1 MKLTRQRAAMM
12 YDNLGSMALGYLNED
27 VLEVVINNYNAL
39 GKVASD
45 LRTLNEELHK
55 RMYAGVDWKD
65 VNCMFGLVVSGK
77 MAEAKEKY
85 PDLWPIFEKHNNLAK
100 KISAKEVEVEI
111 EKVDSDAFIKGILK
125 GKKDAPIAEIKEVFA
140 PMLEVRFDNECDLS
154 ELDEIMK

>member
-1 MKLTRQRAAMM
+1 MKLTRQRAAVM

-45 LRTLNEELHK
+45 LKTLNEELHK
-55 RMYAGVDWKD
+55 RMYAGVDEKD
-65 VNCMFGLVVSGK
+65 VNGMFRLVVSGK

-85 PDLWPIFEKHNNLAK
+85 PELWPVFEKHNHLSK
-100 KISAKEVEVEI
+100 KLSVKEVEVEI
-111 EKVDSDAFIKGILK
+111 EKVDVDAFIKGVLK

-140 PMLEVRFDNECDLS
+140 PMLEVRFDNECDFS
-154 ELDEIMK
+154 EIDEIMK

>member
-1 MKLTRQRAAMM
+1 MKLTRQKAAMM

-39 GKVASD
+39 GKIASD

-55 RMYAGVDWKD
+55 RMYAGVDEKD
-65 VNCMFGLVVSGK
+65 VNGMFRLVVSGK
-77 MAEAKEKY
+77 MAEAKVKY
-85 PDLWPIFEKHNNLAK
+85 PELWTIFEKHNNLAK

-111 EKVDSDAFIKGILK
+111 EKIDADAFVKGILA

-154 ELDEIMK
+154 ELDNLI